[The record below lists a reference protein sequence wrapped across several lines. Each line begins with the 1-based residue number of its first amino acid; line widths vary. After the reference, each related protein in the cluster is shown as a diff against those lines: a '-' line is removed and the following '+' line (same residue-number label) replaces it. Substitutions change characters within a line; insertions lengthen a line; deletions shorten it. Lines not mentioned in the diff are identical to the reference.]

1 MTHMRRRRKNTKTS
15 WKMKYNRDNRLRFH
29 LAVGPNHMK
38 WQLRNKKEDLLEYYN
53 PDEFSY
59 TIRNG
64 KLNNSRKVAERIHGG
79 ENKTVCSWISF
90 ESGSEDL
97 SDFNRQPTVRVSYN
111 PRLKP
116 YWTSWDYDEIN
127 LDGFEGDMYITN
139 KSVYVLKEELESF
152 LRDQRDEYHC
162 EYSGLPSVKYYA
174 HD

>member
-1 MTHMRRRRKNTKTS
+1 MRTI
-15 WKMKYNRDNRLRFH
+15 RDNRLRFH

-38 WQLRNKKEDLLEYYN
+38 WQLRNKKQDLLEYYD
-53 PDEFSY
+53 PESFSY
-59 TIRNG
+59 SIRDG

-97 SDFNRQPTVRVSYN
+97 SNFNRQPTVRVSYN

-116 YWTSWDYDEIN
+116 YWTSWDYDEVN

-139 KSVYVLKEELESF
+139 KSVYIHKEDLERFLDKKRSEL
-152 LRDQRDEYHC
+152 HC
-162 EYSGLPSVKYYA
+162 EYSGLPSVNAYGIR
-174 HD
+174 